1 MDSVQMYTCLVCV
14 CLCNKFSALIQIIIF
29 SAPLTESRDLNA
41 NFMSV
46 IIATMFTQ
54 NTYRN
59 AQS

>member
-1 MDSVQMYTCLVCV
+1 MYTCLVCV

-46 IIATMFTQ
+46 IIAAMFTQ